1 MPRAPLAAIGAICC
15 QTHGIR
21 SNATFHPLLLL
32 LHSYKDKSTHTMCAV
47 SFDNAECCFVSTSAI
62 GNPLQSTEY
71 WGIGESH
78 QCGIQ
83 SCCYL
88 INYVEYPGTHVLKCN
103 VRAAG
108 WHNVSHIDHLAASPG
123 EPPSVPLSPRDCTFV
138 HLRYEPIVPPRSLIH
153 PPLTTTLFLLQLSP
167 DAILA
172 SVWFKHPPTPHYG
185 CWLFFPRCLIVA
197 DLVENA
203 FPCNLIV
210 LACEIYFFFNQKLL
224 LVLFWITLCNWSLVE
239 PQQWWWAAWNLK

>member
-1 MPRAPLAAIGAICC
+1 MSSSAMYGQPAG
-15 QTHGIR
+15 
-21 SNATFHPLLLL
+21 
-32 LHSYKDKSTHTMCAV
+32 TMCPTLTTWQPHHA
-47 SFDNAECCFVSTSAI
+47 T
-62 GNPLQSTEY
+62 P
-71 WGIGESH
+71 
-78 QCGIQ
+78 
-83 SCCYL
+83 
-88 INYVEYPGTHVLKCN
+88 
-103 VRAAG
+103 
-108 WHNVSHIDHLAASPG
+108 PG

-138 HLRYEPIVPPRSLIH
+138 HLRYEPIVPPRCLIH
-153 PPLTTTLFLLQLSP
+153 QPLTTTLFLLQLSP

-203 FPCNLIV
+203 LPCNLIV

-239 PQQWWWAAWNLK
+239 PQQWWWAAWNLKKSLAAGYLLVQHHYLSILQN